1 MIEVLAHIQ
10 QPTDILQ
17 LVVTVG
23 TIVIAI
29 ASMLFAGYG
38 NFLQKRHN
46 IKSVMPILNI
56 LAEVTDSRMYII
68 LVNNGVGPA
77 IINELVWKNR
87 ISSNSSLYDMINS
100 TFATSGFIFTTCAIG
115 INKRALSPQRNI
127 ILFDY
132 MEREDRNFIREK
144 EKMLEFISNLN
155 LFVSYTDIYNSKF
168 EKIDY
173 TFDNF
178 LHS

>member
-10 QPTDILQ
+10 QPTDKLQ

-29 ASMLFAGYG
+29 ASMLFAGFGY
-38 NFLQKRHN
+38 FLQRRHC

-56 LAEVTDSRMYII
+56 LAEVTDNRMYII
-68 LVNNGVGPA
+68 LENNGVGPA

-87 ISSNSSLYDMINS
+87 ISSYSSLYDLINS
-100 TFATSGFIFTTCAIG
+100 TFTNGLIFTTCAIG

-132 MEREDRNFIREK
+132 MEREDSNFMREK

-168 EKIDY
+168 EKIDHK
-173 TFDNF
+173 FDNF

>member
-10 QPTDILQ
+10 QPTDKLQ

-29 ASMLFAGYG
+29 ASMLFAGFGY
-38 NFLQKRHN
+38 FLQKRHN

-56 LAEVTDSRMYII
+56 LAEVTDNRMYII
-68 LVNNGVGPA
+68 LENNGVGPA

-100 TFATSGFIFTTCAIG
+100 TFTNGFIFTTCSIG
-115 INKRALSPQRNI
+115 INKRALLPQRKI

-132 MEREDRNFIREK
+132 MEREDSNFIREK

-155 LFVSYTDIYNSKF
+155 LWVSYTDIYNSKF
-168 EKIDY
+168 EKIDHK
-173 TFDNF
+173 FDSF
-178 LHS
+178 LHT